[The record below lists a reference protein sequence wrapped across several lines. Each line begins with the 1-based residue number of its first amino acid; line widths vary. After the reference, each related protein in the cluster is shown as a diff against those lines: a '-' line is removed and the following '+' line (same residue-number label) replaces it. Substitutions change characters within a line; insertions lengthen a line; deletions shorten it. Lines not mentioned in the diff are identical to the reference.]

1 MADPNIQLFQRQ
13 LQHNALLQ
21 LQQSQ
26 AHLHQ
31 ELTRY
36 ESPQAWDV
44 VRQLHAK
51 DQQLQDFQIQAV
63 DNLTH
68 FVEQNITHGKVVWS
82 GTGFTFPASGS
93 LQDRHDQLVKFL
105 SSSPSWKQELDRHRP
120 QLEHLIHQA
129 DRADLAQVV
138 RDQLRQQ
145 SPALSV
151 LSEQDISKQ
160 SNTAL
165 QRKLQESLTGALG
178 DISKLRQDIVQDPS
192 RALQLD
198 LTVAHTLEEFKG
210 DPAVIEWVRQE
221 RTKDGLIKGAGTVGT
236 LALAGATVLLTKN
249 PEVAGALGLGASATG
264 AATALYEL
272 PQLETAYA
280 ASQAQLGGQRF
291 TNTDR
296 EEAQRDLGLGRANVV
311 LSAVDLGLPV
321 LLRLPRGLQ
330 VISQL
335 KPEQVQQVAR
345 VAQLQIAGKG
355 QEAQTALQ
363 RMGNSQLTQDIK
375 GLLQDLAHHPEL
387 GTPNNARP
395 MPMRGGEAASAV
407 IDRAQEYEVLRLEVN
422 LPANVAQSLQEKEV
436 AVDTVRALS
445 KKGMQPEEL
454 NKYLGS
460 FQNRGDYPHQNY
472 GVEDFQKI
480 ASTLNQLG
488 NRGMELNQAQKLLQ
502 ISAKQT
508 RALGAIEMLMSG
520 KGMLQNPQELREL
533 VTNINNGDIGKI
545 QELEIAA
552 GRVQKGHQM
561 QLGAVHDPNLSSEAI
576 EKIWEL
582 RRQEGKNPA
591 EIKVNVGGDVVD
603 LTTREVIQSKNVT
616 SADAEKVWQNLR
628 EADKQLQGINGELP
642 NPGFKK
648 VAEIRIPSNNEL
660 FKLNSREFNNEINGR
675 IQNNAELQD
684 FDGVVRITKEA
695 ENKVTETLDFQVR
708 AGKSQVLE
716 HQNVRLTKISSL
728 ETTGLIA
735 GAATLPAQI
744 RQSETQEQPPSSTEP
759 ASNKPIQPA
768 FEPTLFLTRSIS
780 LTERILQQ
788 PPQELLDLH
797 AQVEQWKASVPK
809 PVLSHHVQALSQQL
823 EQLQQQHVNLTAEN
837 KQHAWG
843 WKIAQM
849 RGPHCGDFN
858 PIRMDISAFS
868 NARTQFNESTRKL
881 EQVKEQIG
889 EGHKNLSTAQQE
901 ADIFD
906 RWTKEPHNKE
916 MLSMAKQL
924 KEPSVAE
931 HIQGIQQTVRLF
943 ERATQAAQT
952 LGRPAE
958 HMAQLREMKVAY
970 LSGQNDGLD
979 ERQTQVMT
987 GDVESAQQQ
996 ISMQEQFAKQQRMQS
1011 SQMELG

>member
-1 MADPNIQLFQRQ
+1 MADPNIQLFQHQ

-26 AHLHQ
+26 ARLHQ

-36 ESPQAWDV
+36 ENPQAWDV

-51 DQQLQDFQIQAV
+51 DQQLQNFQVQSV

-93 LQDRHDQLVKFL
+93 LQDRHDHLVKFL
-105 SSSPSWKQELDRHRP
+105 SSSPSWKQELDKHRP
-120 QLEHLIHQA
+120 QLEQLIHQA

-145 SPALSV
+145 YPALAV

-165 QRKLQESLTGALG
+165 HRKLQESLTGALK
-178 DISKLRQDIVQDPS
+178 DISKLRQDIVQNPS

-198 LTVAHTLEEFKG
+198 LTVAHTLEQFKG
-210 DPAVIEWVRQE
+210 NPAVTVIEWVRQE

-280 ASQAQLGGQRF
+280 ASQAQLGGQRLA
-291 TNTDR
+291 NIDR

-311 LSAVDLGLPV
+311 LSSVDLGLPA

-345 VAQLQIAGKG
+345 VAQLQIVGKG

-363 RMGNSQLTQDIK
+363 QMGNSQLTRDIK
-375 GLLQDLAHHPEL
+375 GLLQDLARHPEL

-395 MPMRGGEAASAV
+395 MHMRGGEAAGEV

-436 AVDTVRALS
+436 AADTVRALS

-460 FQNRGDYPHQNY
+460 FQNKGDYPHQNY

-480 ASTLNQLG
+480 ANTLNQLG

-502 ISAKQT
+502 IAAKQT
-508 RALGAIEMLMSG
+508 RALGAIETLMSG
-520 KGMLQNPQELREL
+520 KGTLQNPQELREL
-533 VTNINNGDIGKI
+533 VANINNGDVGKI

-561 QLGAVHDPNLSSEAI
+561 QLGAVHDPNLSPEAI
-576 EKIWEL
+576 EKVWEL

-603 LTTREVIQSKNVT
+603 LTTREVIQSKNV
-616 SADAEKVWQNLR
+616 S
-628 EADKQLQGINGELP
+628 
-642 NPGFKK
+642 KK
-648 VAEIRIPSNNEL
+648 
-660 FKLNSREFNNEINGR
+660 
-675 IQNNAELQD
+675 
-684 FDGVVRITKEA
+684 GV
-695 ENKVTETLDFQVR
+695 
-708 AGKSQVLE
+708 GK
-716 HQNVRLTKISSL
+716 
-728 ETTGLIA
+728 
-735 GAATLPAQI
+735 
-744 RQSETQEQPPSSTEP
+744 
-759 ASNKPIQPA
+759 
-768 FEPTLFLTRSIS
+768 
-780 LTERILQQ
+780 
-788 PPQELLDLH
+788 
-797 AQVEQWKASVPK
+797 PK
-809 PVLSHHVQALSQQL
+809 RCS
-823 EQLQQQHVNLTAEN
+823 
-837 KQHAWG
+837 
-843 WKIAQM
+843 
-849 RGPHCGDFN
+849 
-858 PIRMDISAFS
+858 
-868 NARTQFNESTRKL
+868 
-881 EQVKEQIG
+881 
-889 EGHKNLSTAQQE
+889 
-901 ADIFD
+901 
-906 RWTKEPHNKE
+906 
-916 MLSMAKQL
+916 
-924 KEPSVAE
+924 
-931 HIQGIQQTVRLF
+931 
-943 ERATQAAQT
+943 
-952 LGRPAE
+952 
-958 HMAQLREMKVAY
+958 
-970 LSGQNDGLD
+970 
-979 ERQTQVMT
+979 
-987 GDVESAQQQ
+987 
-996 ISMQEQFAKQQRMQS
+996 
-1011 SQMELG
+1011 

>member
-1 MADPNIQLFQRQ
+1 MSDPNIQLFQRQ
-13 LQHNALLQ
+13 LQHNALRQ
-21 LQQSQ
+21 LWQSQ
-26 AHLHQ
+26 ARLEQ

-36 ESPQAWDV
+36 ENPQAWDV

-51 DQQLQDFQIQAV
+51 DQQLQNFQVQSI
-63 DNLTH
+63 DNLTD

-105 SSSPSWKQELDRHRP
+105 SSSPSWKQELDKHRP

-145 SPALSV
+145 YPALSV
-151 LSEQDISKQ
+151 LSTEDISKQ

-165 QRKLQESLTGALG
+165 HRKLQESVNGALG
-178 DISKLRQDIVQDPS
+178 DISKLRQDIVQDPN

-198 LTVAHTLEEFKG
+198 LTVAHTLEQFKG

-291 TNTDR
+291 TNIDR

-311 LSAVDLGLPV
+311 LSAVDLGLPA
-321 LLRLPRGLQ
+321 LLRLPHGLQ

-355 QEAQTALQ
+355 QEAHIALQ

-375 GLLQDLAHHPEL
+375 GLLQDLARHPEL

-395 MPMRGGEAASAV
+395 MPMRGGEASGAV
-407 IDRAQEYEVLRLEVN
+407 IDRAQEYEVLRLEVS

-436 AVDTVRALS
+436 AADTVKALS
-445 KKGMQPEEL
+445 KRGMQPEEL

-460 FQNRGDYPHQNY
+460 FSNRGKYPHQNY
-472 GVEDFQKI
+472 GVEDFEKI
-480 ASTLNQLG
+480 ASTLNQLS
-488 NRGMELNQAQKLLQ
+488 NRGMKLNQAQELLQ
-502 ISAKQT
+502 EAAKQT
-508 RALGAIEMLMSG
+508 RVLEAIETLMSG
-520 KGMLQNPQELREL
+520 KGTLQNPQELREL
-533 VTNINNGDIGKI
+533 VANINNGDIGKI

-552 GRVQKGHQM
+552 GCVQKGHQVR
-561 QLGAVHDPNLSSEAI
+561 LGAVHDPNLSSEAI
-576 EKIWEL
+576 EKVWEL

-616 SADAEKVWQNLR
+616 SADADKVWKNLR
-628 EADKQLQGINGELP
+628 EAADQLQGIGGELP

-648 VAEIRIPSNNEL
+648 VAEIRIHSDNEL
-660 FKLNSREFNNEINGR
+660 FKLNSREFNNKINER
-675 IQNNAELQD
+675 IQTNGELQD
-684 FDGVVRITKEA
+684 FDGIIRITKESG
-695 ENKVTETLDFQVR
+695 NNVTETLDFQVR

-716 HQNVRLTKISSL
+716 HQNARPTKISSL

-735 GAATLPAQI
+735 GASTLPEQI
-744 RQSETQEQPPSSTEP
+744 RQSQPQEQPPSSEP
-759 ASNKPIQPA
+759 VNNKPVQPA
-768 FEPTLFLTRSIS
+768 FEPTLFLTKSIS
-780 LTERILQQ
+780 PTERFLQK

-797 AQVEQWKASVPK
+797 AQVEQWKASAPK
-809 PVLSHHVQALSQQL
+809 PVQAHHVQALSQQL

-843 WKIAQM
+843 WKIAQI
-849 RGPHCGDFN
+849 RGSHCGDWN
-858 PIRMDISAFS
+858 PIRMDTSAFS
-868 NARTQFNESTRKL
+868 NARTQFNESTSKL

-889 EGHKNLSTAQQE
+889 ERQKNLSTAQQE

-906 RWTKEPHNKE
+906 RWIKEPQNKE
-916 MLSMAKQL
+916 MLSVAKQL
-924 KEPSVAE
+924 REPAIAE
-931 HIQGIQQTVRLF
+931 HIQGIQQTMRLF

-952 LGRPAE
+952 IGRPAE
-958 HMAQLREMKVAY
+958 HMTKLWEMKVAY
-970 LSGQNDGLD
+970 LSGQNEGPN

-987 GDVESAQQQ
+987 GDVERAQQQ
-996 ISMQEQFAKQQRMQS
+996 ISMQEQFAKQQQMQS
-1011 SQMELG
+1011 SQMERG